1 MVERYSRQILFSGIQ
16 EEGQVLLGNKHVLVI
31 GAGALGTGNA
41 EVLVRSGVGKMTIV
55 DRDYVEW
62 SNLQRQQLYTEE
74 DAKNHIPKVISAK
87 ERLEAINIDVT
98 IEAHIVDI
106 TPAEME
112 QFVPGVDLI
121 MDATDNFEI
130 RMIINDAAQ
139 KYGIPWIYGSIV
151 ASYGV
156 SYAVIPGKSPCL
168 HCLLGDI
175 PIGGLTCDT
184 GGVISPV
191 VQLVVGHQTAEALK
205 ILTENWSHL
214 RQELISFDVWA
225 NHHSSINVE
234 KLKKDACPSCGPEA
248 MYPFLAYHD
257 HTKTEVLCGRDTVQI
272 RPPSKETR
280 DLEVTAANL
289 AKLGKV
295 EQNAFLLQF
304 KTDKNRL
311 VLFKDGRVLV
321 HGTNDAAEAR
331 SLYHRFLG

>member
-234 KLKKDACPSCGPEA
+234 KLKKMLVRRADRKPCTHFGLSRSHENGSALRAGYSTDPPAIKRNKRSGSNCCQLSQ
-248 MYPFLAYHD
+248 
-257 HTKTEVLCGRDTVQI
+257 TWKSRTECIFTPV
-272 RPPSKETR
+272 
-280 DLEVTAANL
+280 
-289 AKLGKV
+289 
-295 EQNAFLLQF
+295 
-304 KTDKNRL
+304 
-311 VLFKDGRVLV
+311 
-321 HGTNDAAEAR
+321 
-331 SLYHRFLG
+331 

>member
-1 MVERYSRQILFSGIQ
+1 MFERYSRQILFTGIK
-16 EEGQVLLGNKHVLVI
+16 EEGQHLLANKHVLVV

-41 EVLVRSGVGKMTIV
+41 EVLVRSGVGKITIV

-74 DAKNHIPKVISAK
+74 DAKNHIPKVVSAK
-87 ERLEAINIDVT
+87 ERLEAINSEVT

-112 QFVPGVDLI
+112 QFAPGFDLI

-139 KYGIPWIYGSIV
+139 KYDIPWIYGSIV

-156 SYAVIPGKSPCL
+156 SYTIIPGRSPCL
-168 HCLLGDI
+168 HCLMGDI

-184 GGVISPV
+184 AGVISPV
-191 VQLVVGHQTAEALK
+191 VQLVIGHQTAEALK
-205 ILTENWSHL
+205 ILTENWEQL
-214 RQELISFDVWA
+214 REELLSFDVWA

-234 KLKKDACPSCGPEA
+234 KMKKETCPSCGEEA
-248 MYPFLAYHD
+248 MYPFLSRHEHA
-257 HTKTEVLCGRDTVQI
+257 TTEVLCGRDTVQI

-280 DLEVTAANL
+280 DLEVLAANL
-289 AKLGKV
+289 SKLGTV
-295 EQNAFLLQF
+295 NRNSYLLQF
-304 KTDKNRL
+304 KTDNNRL
-311 VLFKDGRVLV
+311 VVFKDGRVLV
-321 HGTNDAAEAR
+321 HGTNDAREAR
-331 SLYHRFLG
+331 SLYHRFVV